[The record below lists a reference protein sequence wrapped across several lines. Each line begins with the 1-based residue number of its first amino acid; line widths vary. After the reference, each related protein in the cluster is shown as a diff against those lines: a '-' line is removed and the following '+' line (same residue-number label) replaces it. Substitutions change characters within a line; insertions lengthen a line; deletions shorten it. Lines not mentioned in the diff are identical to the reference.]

1 MKNNSSEKLLAQYI
15 QGAPAETVAASIEI
29 HARYLNRLIVLAQ
42 NRLLGILK
50 SKVDADD
57 IAQEVFAAFFAMADR
72 DEIKWKE
79 RGDLWRLL
87 AGIAINKVKQQF
99 DRYSTS
105 KRDLRVESPL
115 AARLEVGEHDVN
127 ELAEL
132 VDHVLSSEKPL
143 VVKVLN
149 LRLAGFSFEEIAE
162 RVGRST
168 RTVRRLLESLK
179 AKLISS
185 EELGFRAIGDSQ
197 GRAAKPVVESV
208 DYHDFDLLRMIG
220 QGSFAKVYL
229 AKQVST
235 GQLFAIKSIK
245 KKWLANEQIRK
256 SFYREA
262 ELLTTLSDPCFVKT
276 YGIGQLPNGGCFLLL
291 ELIQG
296 DPLEAVVGVASQDT
310 RSSWVDQIRGAV
322 ERVHAASFVHGDIC
336 LGNVMVDRDGQ
347 IKLLDFGLA
356 QRTAGQKVGVLFD
369 QQQLELLCDS
379 ILSIDNG

>member
-1 MKNNSSEKLLAQYI
+1 MKNNSSEKLLAQYVL
-15 QGAPAETVAASIEI
+15 GSRSETVAASIEI
-29 HARYLNRLIVLAQ
+29 HSRYLNRLIALSQ
-42 NRLLGILK
+42 NRLLRILK

-57 IAQEVFAAFFAMADR
+57 IAQETFVAFFAMANR

-99 DRYSTS
+99 ERYSAL
-105 KRDLRVESPL
+105 KRDLRTESQL
-115 AARLEVGEHDVN
+115 AVTIEVGEQDVN

-132 VDHVLSSEKPL
+132 VENVISSEKPL
-143 VVKVLN
+143 IGKILN
-149 LRLAGFSFEEIAE
+149 LRLAGYSFEEIAAK
-162 RVGRST
+162 VGRST

-179 AKLISS
+179 AKLIAS
-185 EELGFRAIGDSQ
+185 EELGFRLTGDPP
-197 GRAAKPVVESV
+197 RAVVESV
-208 DYHDFDLLRMIG
+208 AYHDFDLLRMIG

-245 KKWLANEQIRK
+245 KKWLANEQARQ

-262 ELLTTLSDPCFVKT
+262 ALLLTLSDPCFVKT

-296 DPLEAVVGVASQDT
+296 QTLQAVVGTASQGM
-310 RSSWVDQIRGAV
+310 RLSWVDQIRESVKRLHSAG
-322 ERVHAASFVHGDIC
+322 FVHGDIG
-336 LGNVMVDRDGQ
+336 LSNVMIDRHGQ
-347 IKLLDFGLA
+347 IKLLDFGLGR
-356 QRTAGQKVGVLFD
+356 RTAGQKIGVLFD
-369 QQQLELLCDS
+369 LQQLELLCDS
-379 ILSIDNG
+379 ILSIDND

>member
-1 MKNNSSEKLLAQYI
+1 MKNNSSEKLLAQYVL
-15 QGAPAETVAASIEI
+15 GSRSETVAASIEI
-29 HARYLNRLIVLAQ
+29 HSRYLNRLIALSQ
-42 NRLLGILK
+42 NRLLRILK

-57 IAQEVFAAFFAMADR
+57 IAQETFVAFFAMANR

-87 AGIAINKVKQQF
+87 AGIAINKIKQQF
-99 DRYSTS
+99 ERYSAL
-105 KRDLRVESPL
+105 KRDLRTESQL
-115 AARLEVGEHDVN
+115 AVTIEVGEQDVN

-132 VDHVLSSEKPL
+132 VENVISSEKPL
-143 VVKVLN
+143 IGKILN
-149 LRLAGFSFEEIAE
+149 LRLAGYSFEEIAAK
-162 RVGRST
+162 VGRST

-179 AKLISS
+179 AKLIAS
-185 EELGFRAIGDSQ
+185 EELGFRLTGDPP
-197 GRAAKPVVESV
+197 RAVVESV

-245 KKWLANEQIRK
+245 KKWLANEQARQ

-262 ELLTTLSDPCFVKT
+262 AFLLTLSDPYFVKT

-296 DPLEAVVGVASQDT
+296 QTLQAVVGTASQGM
-310 RSSWVDQIRGAV
+310 RLSWVDQIRESVKRLHSAG
-322 ERVHAASFVHGDIC
+322 FVHGDIG
-336 LGNVMVDRDGQ
+336 LSNVMIDRHGQ
-347 IKLLDFGLA
+347 IKLLDFGLGR
-356 QRTAGQKVGVLFD
+356 RTAGQKIGVLFD
-369 QQQLELLCDS
+369 LQQLELLCDS
-379 ILSIDNG
+379 ILSIDND

>member
-1 MKNNSSEKLLAQYI
+1 MKNNSSEKLLAQYV
-15 QGAPAETVAASIEI
+15 QGSPSETVAASIEI
-29 HARYLNRLIVLAQ
+29 HSRYLNRLIALAQ

-57 IAQEVFAAFFAMADR
+57 IAQEAFVAFFAMADR

-99 DRYSTS
+99 ERYSTL
-105 KRDLRVESPL
+105 KRDLRTESQV
-115 AARLEVGEHDVN
+115 AVTIEVGEQDVN

-132 VDHVLSSEKPL
+132 VEHVISSENPL
-143 VVKVLN
+143 IGKVLN

-168 RTVRRLLESLK
+168 RTIRRLLESLK
-179 AKLISS
+179 AKLIVS
-185 EELGFRAIGDSQ
+185 EELGFRLAGEPSK
-197 GRAAKPVVESV
+197 AVVKSV

-245 KKWLANEQIRK
+245 KKWLTNEQARQ

-262 ELLTTLSDPCFVKT
+262 ELLMTLSDPCFVKT

-296 DPLEAVVGVASQDT
+296 KSLEAVVRTASQGM
-310 RSSWVDQIRGAV
+310 RLSWLNQIREAV
-322 ERVHAASFVHGDIC
+322 ERLHSAGFVHGDIC
-336 LGNVMVDRDGQ
+336 LSNVMIDRDGQ
-347 IKLLDFGLA
+347 IKLLDFGLGR
-356 QRTAGQKVGVLFD
+356 RTAGQKIGVLFD
-369 QQQLELLCDS
+369 QQQLELLCGS
-379 ILSIDNG
+379 ILSIDND

>member
-1 MKNNSSEKLLAQYI
+1 MKNNSSEKLLAQYV
-15 QGAPAETVAASIEI
+15 QGSPSETVAASIEI
-29 HARYLNRLIVLAQ
+29 HSRYLNRLIALAQ

-57 IAQEVFAAFFAMADR
+57 IAQEAFVAFFAMADR

-99 DRYSTS
+99 ERYSTL
-105 KRDLRVESPL
+105 KRDLRTESQV
-115 AARLEVGEHDVN
+115 AVTIEVGEQDVN

-132 VDHVLSSEKPL
+132 VEHVISSENPL
-143 VVKVLN
+143 IGKVLN

-168 RTVRRLLESLK
+168 RTIRRLLESLK
-179 AKLISS
+179 AKLIAS
-185 EELGFRAIGDSQ
+185 EELGFRLADDPS
-197 GRAAKPVVESV
+197 KPVVKSV

-245 KKWLANEQIRK
+245 KKWLTNEQARQ

-262 ELLTTLSDPCFVKT
+262 ELLMTLSDPCFVKT

-296 DPLEAVVGVASQDT
+296 KSLEAVVRTASQGM
-310 RSSWVDQIRGAV
+310 RLSWVNQIREAV
-322 ERVHAASFVHGDIC
+322 ERLHSAGFVHGDIC
-336 LGNVMVDRDGQ
+336 LSNVMIDRDGQ
-347 IKLLDFGLA
+347 IKLLDFGLGR
-356 QRTAGQKVGVLFD
+356 RTAGQKIGVLFD
-369 QQQLELLCDS
+369 QQQLELLCGS
-379 ILSIDNG
+379 ILSIDND

>member
-1 MKNNSSEKLLAQYI
+1 MKNNSSEKLLAQYV
-15 QGAPAETVAASIEI
+15 QGSPSESAAASIEI
-29 HARYLNRLIVLAQ
+29 HSRYLNRLIALAQ

-57 IAQEVFAAFFAMADR
+57 IAQEVFVAFFAMADR

-99 DRYSTS
+99 ERYSTL
-105 KRDLRVESPL
+105 KRDLRTESQLPVNV
-115 AARLEVGEHDVN
+115 EVGERDVT

-143 VVKVLN
+143 VARVLN
-149 LRLAGFSFEEIAE
+149 FRLAGFSFEEIAE

-179 AKLISS
+179 AKLIAS
-185 EELGFRAIGDSQ
+185 EELGFGLSSDPKTTA
-197 GRAAKPVVESV
+197 VVKSV
-208 DYHDFDLLRMIG
+208 DYHDFDLLRMLG

-245 KKWLANEQIRK
+245 KKWLANEQARQ

-262 ELLTTLSDPCFVKT
+262 KLLMTLSDPCVVKT

-291 ELIQG
+291 EWIQG
-296 DPLEAVVGVASQDT
+296 EPLEAVVGTASQGM
-310 RSSWVDQIRGAV
+310 RLSWVDQIRAAV
-322 ERVHAASFVHGDIC
+322 ERLHAAGFVHGDIC
-336 LGNVMVDRDGQ
+336 LRNVMVDRDGQ
-347 IKLLDFGLA
+347 IKLLDFGLGR
-356 QRTAGQKVGVLFD
+356 RTAGQEIGVLFE
-369 QQQLELLCDS
+369 QQQMELLCDS
-379 ILSIDNG
+379 ILSIDNC